1 MKWFLRALVV
11 IPIGALVG
19 TFLIPMQ
26 SLVSNAELPEAVEVS
41 VPAREL
47 EVVCPGALVELG
59 GEDGTDVDSIEGIGD
74 ADFYLVRDSQPT
86 PFRADQ
92 PASFQADSDI
102 QLSSELSGYM
112 WQSVDRNR
120 ISGTVTVSCKKPK
133 TEAWL
138 LAPTGTR
145 LGSESLLV
153 IHNPDVLST
162 ILELGFYGDKQLP
175 SDTLSLAP
183 GETKIVNLAR
193 YAPNQ
198 SSVGISIKSQGGRFA
213 AWVQSKTN
221 SGTTATGA
229 DLVAHNQLQINPS
242 MLVTVQGEDVPEQDR
257 LPELFIL
264 STEEADGTV
273 SISSLE
279 QGFGDALRV
288 SLEAGVNQIEL
299 PALQPGSYR
308 VSVDVEQPVLLG
320 SKTSNPLIGDYF
332 TSLAEPSFER
342 DLTVVATIDGELE
355 IASVGESLATLQQ
368 YRDGVLID
376 GQIANLSGQERITA
390 IVEVGDLIE
399 ITGDSLL
406 VRVGNQLTEYL
417 PADNSNV
424 GSDLRITVR

>member
-1 MKWFLRALVV
+1 MKWFLRALAV
-11 IPIGALVG
+11 IPIGALIG

-59 GEDGTDVDSIEGIGD
+59 GEDGTDVDSLESIGD

-92 PASFQADSDI
+92 PASFQADSET

-112 WQSVDRNR
+112 WQSVDKNR
-120 ISGTVTVSCKKPK
+120 IKGTVTVSCKKPV

-138 LAPTGTR
+138 LAPGTR

-162 ILELGFYGDKQLP
+162 LLELAFYGDKQLP
-175 SDTLSLAP
+175 SETLSLAP
-183 GETKIVNLAR
+183 GGTKVVNLAR

-198 SSVGISIKSQGGRFA
+198 ASVGISIKSQGGRFA

-264 STEEADGTV
+264 STDEANGTV

-320 SKTSNPLIGDYF
+320 SKTRNPLIGDYF
-332 TSLAEPSFER
+332 TSLAEPSFEK
-342 DLTVVATIDGELE
+342 DLTMVSTIDGELE

-376 GQIANLSGQERITA
+376 GQIANLSGQERLTA
-390 IVEVGDLIE
+390 TLEVGDVIE

-424 GSDLRITVR
+424 GSDLQITVR